1 MKDRLHTILKFS
13 SSLRQTP
20 FIEENQIYA
29 DKHLHMF
36 DGSLS
41 PKFKFEVAKQGEGLL
56 NINLIFFTSNLLTKK
71 EIEKSSLV
79 LNSSGYNHAI
89 KIYKRVKKTKFGS
102 AVKVMC

>member
-41 PKFKFEVAKQGEGLL
+41 PKFKFEVAK
-56 NINLIFFTSNLLTKK
+56 
-71 EIEKSSLV
+71 
-79 LNSSGYNHAI
+79 
-89 KIYKRVKKTKFGS
+89 
-102 AVKVMC
+102 